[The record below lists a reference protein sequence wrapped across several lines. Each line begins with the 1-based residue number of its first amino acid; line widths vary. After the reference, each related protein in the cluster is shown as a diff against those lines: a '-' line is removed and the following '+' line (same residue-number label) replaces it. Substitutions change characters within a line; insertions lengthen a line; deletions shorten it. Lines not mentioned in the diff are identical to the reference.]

1 MAGSAMTK
9 VESQMTKIE
18 NFANQAVNDARDA
31 LSTLAELDF
40 QMDNDTYFTYRETH
54 TYTPVPVSLPGAVAV
69 GVAPGISAI
78 AIPVKVT
85 KPDIDTVTLG
95 SLLDVTLPNV
105 PTVTFPSLNIDAPVY
120 TLTQP
125 QEWSFGVSQNI
136 LIKDDPMIQAAIDRL
151 TNNIRYGGTGLTPEI
166 EAAIWAR
173 GLEREEQQV
182 EDSTDKVTSMW
193 AKKGFSLPDG
203 MLAHALSEIQK
214 EYMNRKI
221 DLAREISIKQAEL
234 EQVNI
239 FKSLEMSV
247 SLAEKLIG
255 MLIAYEELV
264 FKGQEATA
272 RFANEYIDLQIKSYM
287 SMVEAYKATA
297 QVHEML
303 IRGEIAKVE
312 LYKAQLDGQRL
323 IGEINQQT
331 VQIYSERLKATTV
344 LIERYKTEVQAMI
357 SELEV
362 EKSKIESNKI
372 QMDAWAKKADVEI
385 AKYNGQVEM
394 YKATSAFNVSAAE
407 ILAKQYEVNM
417 RGNIAEAELK
427 MKRYETQDKNN
438 NFKTEVMM
446 AAAKGVAE
454 ATAQMAAGAMSAM
467 SAHAGMT
474 YSETQ
479 PLKEQ

>member
-1 MAGSAMTK
+1 MAGSAQTK

-18 NFANQAVNDARDA
+18 NFANNAVAAAEEA
-31 LSTLAELDF
+31 LGNLSEVEF
-40 QMDNDTYFTYRETH
+40 QMDTDTYFNFTTSH
-54 TYTPVPVSLPGAVAV
+54 TYTPVAASPPGAMAV
-69 GVAPGISAI
+69 GAAPGIDSI
-78 AIPVKVT
+78 VVPTKIT
-85 KPDIDTVTLG
+85 KPDIDSVALG
-95 SLLDVTLPNV
+95 SLLDISLPNV
-105 PTVTFPSLNIDAPVY
+105 PTVNFPSLTIEAPIY
-120 TLTQP
+120 SLTQP
-125 QEWSFGVSQNI
+125 KEWSFGMSQNI
-136 LIKDDPMIQAAIDRL
+136 LITDDPMIQAAVDRL
-151 TNNIRYGGTGLTPEI
+151 AYNIRYGGTGLTPEI

-173 GLEREEQQV
+173 GLERDEQQI
-182 EDSTDKVTSMW
+182 EDSTDKATSMW

-203 MLAHALSEIQK
+203 MLAHSLSEIQK

-234 EQVNI
+234 EQANI
-239 FKSLEMSV
+239 FKSLELSV
-247 SLAEKLIG
+247 SLVEKLIN
-255 MLIAYEELV
+255 MLISYEELV

-287 SMVEAYKATA
+287 AMVEAYKATA

-344 LIERYKTEVQAMI
+344 LIERYRTEVQAMI

-362 EKSKIESNKI
+362 EKTKIEANKI

-394 YKATSAFNVSAAE
+394 FKATSAFNVSTAD
-407 ILAKQYEVNM
+407 ILSQQYEANAK
-417 RGNIAEAELK
+417 IALANAELK
-427 MKRYETQDKNN
+427 MKRYDTQDRNN
-438 NFKTEVMM
+438 NFKTEILM
-446 AAAKGVAE
+446 AAAKGVAD

-474 YSETQ
+474 YSESRTG
-479 PLKEQ
+479 EI